1 MAVADVFSSLIC
13 ILHITAPDAM
23 VIAWLAIMKDA
34 NSMPGGGLQQKMS
47 LLKQRFEG
55 MFLTIDSVK

>member
-34 NSMPGGGLQQKMS
+34 NSMPGGGATKNVAAEAA
-47 LLKQRFEG
+47 F
-55 MFLTIDSVK
+55 

>member
-1 MAVADVFSSLIC
+1 MAGYNERC
-13 ILHITAPDAM
+13 KQH
-23 VIAWLAIMKDA
+23 AWK
-34 NSMPGGGLQQKMS
+34 GLEQKMS